1 MLLASVVFLS
11 GCESLGLTYVNTLAR
26 LQKPVVIRDID
37 YGAEERQKLDLYRSR
52 DVSSASPVV
61 VFFHG
66 GSWMQ
71 GSKDKYIFVGE
82 ALASKG
88 FIVVIPNYR
97 LYPQVKFPEFVE
109 DGALALKWV
118 HKNIH
123 QFGGDSNDLYVMGH
137 SAGAHIAALLTLD
150 EHYLESVGSSND

>member
-1 MLLASVVFLS
+1 
-11 GCESLGLTYVNTLAR
+11 
-26 LQKPVVIRDID
+26 
-37 YGAEERQKLDLYRSR
+37 
-52 DVSSASPVV
+52 
-61 VFFHG
+61 
-66 GSWMQ
+66 MQ